1 MGQKFNAIIEYLMQK
16 LALIFA
22 PEHVIFKQYLSNI

>member
-1 MGQKFNAIIEYLMQK
+1 MGQNSMQFIECLMQK
-16 LALIFA
+16 LMLIFA